1 MFGSLYSVSLPEG
14 LEREGERGKYLGV
27 DYDILRQSRVDAKRI
42 QLDENC
48 AQV

>member
-27 DYDILRQSRVDAKRI
+27 DYDILRQWGRCETYSVR
-42 QLDENC
+42 
-48 AQV
+48 